1 MTDLKS
7 MWPREDAH
15 RRKLHTVRL
24 RLCAVLGKE
33 NPAETGC
40 GKGAWAG
47 GGHTPFITR
56 ASRAAG
62 RTDGEAGGER
72 ELSRGRRSGAGPP
85 TATTRRADLRPR
97 EAAGDGFPCSRNGPP
112 GLRVQKRLCSAT
124 CVETASSARSAGRV
138 PTRGWGAAE
147 CRGPRSSPEPP
158 GDRSPPPRPPPSAHA
173 PLSGLLPPADEPAA
187 ASLPKRPRRPAPT
200 QLSSLGVAA
209 KLLAFRGEMFTSRP
223 SIFSYAWPRMLT
235 LIVVFIQSIR
245 NCWAGINTWE
255 SGWGHATKGV
265 FGSSVEKL
273 SAFRF
278 LFSPSSSLHLKSTL
292 WTPYCV
298 GLKPESHL

>member
-1 MTDLKS
+1 M
-7 MWPREDAH
+7 
-15 RRKLHTVRL
+15 RL
-24 RLCAVLGKE
+24 RLCAVRGKE

-97 EAAGDGFPCSRNGPP
+97 EAAGDGFPCARNGPP

-124 CVETASSARSAGRV
+124 CVRPPRPRARRVVAEHV

-158 GDRSPPPRPPPSAHA
+158 GDTSPPPA
-173 PLSGLLPPADEPAA
+173 PATPLCSRTPLRATSTRRRTRGRVSPKAPTAPRADSTLLPGH
-187 ASLPKRPRRPAPT
+187 RC
-200 QLSSLGVAA
+200 
-209 KLLAFRGEMFTSRP
+209 P
-223 SIFSYAWPRMLT
+223 SPGFPW
-235 LIVVFIQSIR
+235 
-245 NCWAGINTWE
+245 
-255 SGWGHATKGV
+255 
-265 FGSSVEKL
+265 
-273 SAFRF
+273 
-278 LFSPSSSLHLKSTL
+278 
-292 WTPYCV
+292 
-298 GLKPESHL
+298 

>member
-1 MTDLKS
+1 M
-7 MWPREDAH
+7 
-15 RRKLHTVRL
+15 RL
-24 RLCAVLGKE
+24 RLCAVRGKE

-62 RTDGEAGGER
+62 RTDGEAGRER
-72 ELSRGRRSGAGPP
+72 ELSRGRRCGAGPP

-97 EAAGDGFPCSRNGPP
+97 EADGDGFPCSRNGPP

-124 CVETASSARSAGRV
+124 CVRPPRPRARRVVAEHV

-158 GDRSPPPRPPPSAHA
+158 GDTSPPPPRPPPSAHA
-173 PLSGLLPPADEPAA
+173 PPSGLLPPADEPAA

-200 QLSSLGVAA
+200 QLSSLGIAA
-209 KLLAFRGEMFTSRP
+209 HLLAFRGEIFTSRP

-235 LIVVFIQSIR
+235 LIVVFIQSIT

-278 LFSPSSSLHLKSTL
+278 LFSPSSSLHLKCTL
-292 WTPYCV
+292 WTPDCV